1 MGLVLFNFIC
11 SFLEGE
17 RMRIKILAQSV
28 VFVAVLVI
36 AFVASA
42 EATTISI
49 DPTRTFLMTAGD
61 PWDGGEPVPGSLPI
75 RLADYG
81 IAPGDV
87 VLLEQL
93 GDYYNG
99 AEGYSGNVASL
110 DTLTAMI
117 GIFSTTD
124 ELLTPNLL
132 NRVPGAV
139 DAGQYIVT
147 MNTLYGGAGNA
158 GVSTDIPYDFG
169 IGANIFQIPNGAA
182 YLFVAAHDV
191 YYSDNSDPDSD
202 FAVRITRITPVP
214 EPASGILLALGLV
227 GLCAWHHCHGRQ
239 RTPYNS

>member
-1 MGLVLFNFIC
+1 M
-11 SFLEGE
+11 
-17 RMRIKILAQSV
+17 RMKILAQSAV
-28 VFVAVLVI
+28 WVAVLVT
-36 AFVASA
+36 ALGASA
-42 EATTISI
+42 GATTISI

-61 PWDGGEPVPGSLPI
+61 PWDGLGSVLGSLPI

-110 DTLTAMI
+110 DTDTAMI
-117 GIFSTTD
+117 GIFSNTD
-124 ELLTPNLL
+124 ELLMSNLL

-147 MNTLYGGAGNA
+147 MNTLYGGKGNI
-158 GVSTDIPYDFG
+158 GVPTDVPYDFG
-169 IGANIFQIPNGAA
+169 IGANLFQIPNGAA

-202 FAVRITRITPVP
+202 FAVRITRITAVP
-214 EPASGILLALGLV
+214 EPTSGILLALGLV
-227 GLCAWHHCHGRQ
+227 SLSAWHYWQGRQ
-239 RTPYNS
+239 RTPHNS

>member
-1 MGLVLFNFIC
+1 M
-11 SFLEGE
+11 
-17 RMRIKILAQSV
+17 KIRFQAQSV
-28 VFVAVLVI
+28 ALVAFFVI
-36 AFVASA
+36 AFGASA

-61 PWDGGEPVPGSLPI
+61 PWDGGAPVLGSLPI

-124 ELLTPNLL
+124 ELLTPNLFL
-132 NRVPGAV
+132 VR
-139 DAGQYIVT
+139 AGKSHGFYSKK
-147 MNTLYGGAGNA
+147 NT
-158 GVSTDIPYDFG
+158 
-169 IGANIFQIPNGAA
+169 
-182 YLFVAAHDV
+182 
-191 YYSDNSDPDSD
+191 
-202 FAVRITRITPVP
+202 
-214 EPASGILLALGLV
+214 
-227 GLCAWHHCHGRQ
+227 GRF
-239 RTPYNS
+239 RS

>member
-1 MGLVLFNFIC
+1 LDLIQ
-11 SFLEGE
+11 GE
-17 RMRIKILAQSV
+17 DMKIKFQVQSV
-28 VFVAVLVI
+28 AWAAFFVI
-36 AFVASA
+36 AFGASA
-42 EATTISI
+42 GATTISI
-49 DPTRTFLMTAGD
+49 DPTRTFLTTAGD

-75 RLADYG
+75 RLVDYG

-124 ELLTPNLL
+124 QLLTPNLL
-132 NRVPGAV
+132 NRVPDAM
-139 DAGQYIVT
+139 DAGQYIAT

-158 GVSTDIPYDFG
+158 GVPTDIPYDFG

-191 YYSDNSDPDSD
+191 YYSDNSDPDLD

-214 EPASGILLALGLV
+214 EPTSGILLALGLV
-227 GLCAWHHCHGRQ
+227 GLCAWRHCHGRQ
-239 RTPYNS
+239 RAPYHS

>member
-1 MGLVLFNFIC
+1 M
-11 SFLEGE
+11 
-17 RMRIKILAQSV
+17 RMKILAQSV
-28 VFVAVLVI
+28 IFGAILVT
-36 AFVASA
+36 AFGTSA
-42 EATTISI
+42 GATTISI

-61 PWDGGEPVPGSLPI
+61 PWDGVGSVLGSLPI

-110 DTLTAMI
+110 DTDTAMI
-117 GIFSTTD
+117 GIFSSTD
-124 ELLTPNLL
+124 ELLAPNLL
-132 NRVPGAV
+132 NRVPGAL

-158 GVSTDIPYDFG
+158 GVPTDIPYDIG

-202 FAVRITRITPVP
+202 FAVRISRITAVP
-214 EPASGILLALGLV
+214 EPTSGILLALGLV
-227 GLCAWHHCHGRQ
+227 GLCAWHHCKSRQ
-239 RTPYNS
+239 RTPHNS

>member
-1 MGLVLFNFIC
+1 
-11 SFLEGE
+11 
-17 RMRIKILAQSV
+17 MRIKILAQSAIL
-28 VFVAVLVI
+28 VAGLAM

-42 EATTISI
+42 GATTISI
-49 DPTRTFLMTAGD
+49 DPTRTFLLTAGD

-99 AEGYSGNVASL
+99 AEGYSSNVASL
-110 DTLTAMI
+110 DTDTAMI
-117 GIFSTTD
+117 GIFSSTD
-124 ELLTPNLL
+124 ELLAPNIL
-132 NRVPGAV
+132 NRVPGAL

-158 GVSTDIPYDFG
+158 GVPTDIPYDFG

-202 FAVRITRITPVP
+202 FALSITRMTPVP

-227 GLCAWHHCHGRQ
+227 GLCAWHQCHRRH
-239 RTPYNS
+239 RTHHNS